1 MSKSRLF
8 AITQFLL
15 KAALV
20 INGIVILCMII
31 GLAGIAIAP
40 ERMSIKAGPGSI
52 SAVDRPFL
60 ASFAMCQM
68 IIISALM
75 FPILTKL
82 LAVVRTA
89 IAGDPFT
96 RENGA
101 RLRSIGWLLLISYGL
116 QTVIVSI
123 GLPGAEWIAF
133 LMSPWRGL
141 APVLLFFVVAHIF
154 DQGAE
159 MRSDL
164 EGTV

>member
-1 MSKSRLF
+1 MSKNRLF
-8 AITQFLL
+8 SITQFLL

-20 INGIVILCMII
+20 LNGFVILAMGAGFFLIGATPDRMKI
-31 GLAGIAIAP
+31 KVGPASILAADTPGLA
-40 ERMSIKAGPGSI
+40 
-52 SAVDRPFL
+52 V
-60 ASFAMCQM
+60 FALCQM
-68 IIISALM
+68 IVISALM

-82 LAVVRTA
+82 LAVVGTA
-89 IAGDPFT
+89 SAGDPFT

-101 RLRSIGWLLLISYGL
+101 RLRAIGWLLLISYGI
-116 QTVIVSI
+116 QTVTVSL
-123 GLPGAEWIAF
+123 GLPGGEWLAF
-133 LMSPWRGL
+133 LLSPWRGL